1 MKKVEVVPP
10 NPNWEI
16 DFQKES
22 QQIANIFGE
31 NAIAI
36 HHIGS
41 TSIPGIYAKPVIDLL
56 VEVKE
61 ITKVDEKNA
70 EMESFGYTI
79 MGEFGIVGRRY
90 FRKDNSVGIRTHHV
104 HVFEVGSTEVKR
116 HLAFRDYLI
125 AHPEDAQKYSVLK
138 QELAA
143 KYPHDIEAYMDGKD
157 SFIKEMEKKA
167 VEWFGER
174 G

>member
-1 MKKVEVVPP
+1 MRKVEVVPP
-10 NPNWEI
+10 NPNGQE

-41 TSIPGIYAKPVIDLL
+41 TSIPRIYAKPIIDLL

-61 ITKVDEKNA
+61 ITKVDEKND
-70 EMESFGYTI
+70 EMQSFGYTI

-90 FRKDNSVGIRTHHV
+90 FRKDNLAGIRTHHV

-125 AHPEDAQKYSVLK
+125 AHPEDAQKYSLLK

-167 VEWFGER
+167 IEWFGER
-174 G
+174 D

>member
-1 MKKVEVVPP
+1 MRKVEVVPP
-10 NPNWEI
+10 NPNWKQ

-31 NAIAI
+31 NLIDI

-41 TSIPGIYAKPVIDLL
+41 TSIPDIYAKPIIDLL
-56 VEVKE
+56 VVVKD

-79 MGEFGIVGRRY
+79 MGELGIIGRRY
-90 FRKDNSVGIRTHHV
+90 FRKDNSAGIRTHHV
-104 HVFEVGSTEVKR
+104 HVFAVGSTEIKR

-125 AHPEDAQKYSVLK
+125 THLEEAQQYSVLK

-143 KYPHDIEAYMDGKD
+143 KYPDNIEGYMDGKD
-157 SFIKEMEKKA
+157 SFIKEVEKKA
-167 VEWFGER
+167 IEGLT
-174 G
+174 